1 MHLLTTAPY
10 TVAVRRHARR
20 GAFGS
25 LFGWAL
31 EISERRRRR
40 LALASLSDHLL
51 RDIGL
56 TRAGVKFE
64 ADAPAWR
71 EHFPQ
76 HRTSPS

>member
-10 TVAVRRHARR
+10 TIAVRRPARR

-31 EISERRRRR
+31 KISQHRRRR
-40 LALASLSDHLL
+40 LALASLSHHLL

-56 TRAGVKFE
+56 TRAGVRFE
-64 ADAPAWR
+64 ADTPDRR
-71 EHFPQ
+71 EQFPQ
-76 HRTSPS
+76 HPTSPS